1 MTHGLGVQSLGA
13 IVLAAG
19 GSSRLGHPK
28 QLIIHA
34 GETLVRHAALA
45 ALEAGADPIVVVL
58 GSDAAR
64 VAPELNIPSVQIVI
78 NENWENGLASSLSA
92 GLHAITAKRSCDAVM
107 VTLADQ
113 PLVDSTALERLI
125 SAFDAN
131 HRIVAAAYAGTVGVP
146 AIFGSEHIPELL
158 LLEGDTG
165 ASKWMRARIHD
176 VTAVPLPEAELDIDT
191 QADAARWQGWQGWQD
206 AGLPVKNR
214 P

>member
-1 MTHGLGVQSLGA
+1 M
-13 IVLAAG
+13 LAAG

-64 VAPELNIPSVQIVI
+64 IAPELNIPSVEIVI
-78 NENWENGLASSLSA
+78 NEEWSSGLASSLAA
-92 GLHAITAKRSCDAVM
+92 GLRAITAKHSCDAVI

-113 PLVDSTALERLI
+113 PLVDAAALGRLI
-125 SAFDAN
+125 SAFDAK
-131 HRIVAAAYAGTVGVP
+131 HRIVAAAYAGTIGVP

-158 LLEGDTG
+158 LLKGDLG
-165 ASKWMRARIHD
+165 ASRWMRGRMRE
-176 VTAVPLPEAELDIDT
+176 VTPVPLPEGLLDIDT
-191 QADAARWQGWQGWQD
+191 QADAAR
-206 AGLPVKNR
+206 L
-214 P
+214 